1 MASTNA
7 MRPLAVGLEEA
18 SAMLAVAPRTLRK
31 WAADRRVKSAKLGS
45 RLVFRI
51 ADLERL
57 LEERLRKKQ
66 DKEERPGGNRPQEGF
81 LTHAAPQ

>member
-7 MRPLAVGLEEA
+7 IRPLAVGLEEA
-18 SAMLAVAPRTLRK
+18 SAIVGVSARSLRLWAVQ
-31 WAADRRVKSAKLGS
+31 RRVRSVKLGR

-51 ADLERL
+51 SDLEQF
-57 LEERLRKKQ
+57 LEEGLRTQ
-66 DKEERPGGNRPQEGF
+66 KEERPAENGPQKGL